1 MDDDNCA
8 KPEALA
14 TFVRAAKWLGD
25 VFWKVGDQK
34 IHDSQFRR
42 QYDQRY
48 QQLVQMMGENFRAD
62 MFDQNRLREAVL
74 RDMTIRVL
82 GYVGPPTSDVTVG
95 WVGADRIVSDGT
107 TEIPDVSI
115 AEVPRV
121 NGVPGKDTLLA
132 ALKDVLREAAKG

>member
-1 MDDDNCA
+1 MKTDTPGFLDVKLTVVTKDPGSWLEGLSALGEVETEDDSGGW
-8 KPEALA
+8 
-14 TFVRAAKWLGD
+14 T
-25 VFWKVGDQK
+25 Q
-34 IHDSQFRR
+34 RR
-42 QYDQRY
+42 
-48 QQLVQMMGENFRAD
+48 VKTA
-62 MFDQNRLREAVL
+62 AVL

-82 GYVGPPTSDVTVG
+82 GYVGPPTADVTIG

-115 AEVPRV
+115 AVVARV